1 MKFHRE
7 DVAVVVGV
15 PEDAVAN
22 DDDKKEVLD
31 EDAPMRD
38 SRRKSRLVVVL
49 LRARM
54 AVVLGVGWTRDGK
67 KVQACTSRKSSLG
80 TNSLC
85 LFVLPFGFLT

>member
-1 MKFHRE
+1 MVVAE
-7 DVAVVVGV
+7 DS
-15 PEDAVAN
+15 VAN

-54 AVVLGVGWTRDGK
+54 AVVLGVGWTRDGRES
-67 KVQACTSRKSSLG
+67 TSLY
-80 TNSLC
+80 
-85 LFVLPFGFLT
+85 VAEV